1 MKNGK
6 AWCRTEGEVSQGQS
20 RHLTRVSFLFFSRV
34 HTLHRRKTDLEEF
47 DPIISRQ

>member
-1 MKNGK
+1 MAKHG
-6 AWCRTEGEVSQGQS
+6 AGQRGGFSGQS